1 MGNLFASLDAA
12 AGALRAFRDG
22 MTVSQNNIQNAAT
35 PGYAKQ
41 SLRLEAEPFQL
52 EAGAIGGVR
61 VAGTL
66 NSRSSFA
73 ERAVRQQLSLLG
85 SFAQQASRLT
95 QLESIFEVGGESG
108 IPAAIDRLFNSF
120 AEFSLSPDSP
130 AARQSVLDAAEGIA
144 SEFNRAAEQLSRLTA
159 DIDTDLRETVEK
171 INRTAEQI
179 QQYNRRILNGSP
191 PDAGLEALAFAD
203 AESLAELAN
212 VEVLF
217 EPNGTMTVL
226 LGGQVPVVIG
236 ERLQPI
242 AVESFTPGA
251 PVNPG
256 ATPSM
261 RVVDLGGRDITG
273 MISQGELGGL
283 LRVRAEILPALAG
296 DTMQDGSLNTMAKHL
311 ADRVNEILAN
321 GQVSAGPPPV
331 PGVELFSYNAANG
344 AAIARTMT
352 LNPAISQDL
361 LAAISP
367 GPPYVSNGTALELAD
382 LRNSRAPQDT
392 INGMTFLEFYASMA
406 RQAGDGVRSAR
417 QEEARSNALVTQAR
431 DLRTQLSGVS
441 FDEEAVKLV
450 EFQRAYEANAQV
462 VKIVDEMIESV
473 LGMLR

>member
-22 MTVSQNNIQNAAT
+22 IAVSQNNIQNAST

-41 SLRLEAEPFQL
+41 TLRLEPLPFQL
-52 EAGAIGGVR
+52 ETGSIGGVR
-61 VAGTL
+61 VAATL

-85 SFAQQASRLT
+85 NFTQQASRLT

-108 IPAAIDRLFNSF
+108 IPAATDRLFNSF
-120 AEFSLSPDSP
+120 AEFSQSPDSP
-130 AARQSVLDAAEGIA
+130 AARQSVLDAADA
-144 SEFNRAAEQLSRLTA
+144 AAAAFNRAAEQLSRLTS

-191 PDAGLEALAFAD
+191 PDAGLEAMAFAE

-212 VEVLF
+212 VEILF
-217 EPNGTMTVL
+217 ESNGTMTVL

-242 AVESFTPGA
+242 AVESFTPAAAVNLGA
-251 PVNPG
+251 P
-256 ATPSM
+256 PSA
-261 RVVDLGGRDITG
+261 RVVDAGGGDITG
-273 MISQGELGGL
+273 MISQGALGGL
-283 LRVRAEILPALAG
+283 LRVRSQVLPALAG
-296 DTMQDGSLNTMAKHL
+296 DALQDGSLNTMAQHL
-311 ADRVNEILAN
+311 ADRVNAILTS
-321 GQVSAGPPPV
+321 GQVSAGPPAV
-331 PGVELFSYNAANG
+331 PGIELFSYNAANG
-344 AAIARTMT
+344 ADVARSMAR
-352 LNPAISQDL
+352 NPAISQDL
-361 LAAISP
+361 LAAVSP
-367 GPPYVSNGTALELAD
+367 GPPYVSNGTALELSD

-406 RQAGDGVRSAR
+406 RQVGDGVRSAR
-417 QEEARSNALVTQAR
+417 QEEARSNALATQAR

-441 FDEEAVKLV
+441 FDEEAVQLV
-450 EFQRAYEANAQV
+450 QFQRTYEANAQV
-462 VKIVDEMIESV
+462 VKVVDELIESV
-473 LGMLR
+473 LAMLR

>member
-12 AGALRAFRDG
+12 AGALRAFREG
-22 MTVSQNNIQNAAT
+22 ITVSQNNVQNAST

-41 SLRLEAEPFQL
+41 NLRLEALPFQL
-52 EAGAIGGVR
+52 ETGSIGGVR
-61 VAGTL
+61 TAGTS

-73 ERAVRQQLSLLG
+73 ERAVRQQLSSLG
-85 SFAQQASRLT
+85 SFTQQASRLT
-95 QLESIFEVGGESG
+95 QIESVFAVGGESG
-108 IPAAIDRLFNSF
+108 IPAAIGQLFNSF

-130 AARQSVLDAAEGIA
+130 TARQSVLDAAEA
-144 SEFNRAAEQLSRLTA
+144 VAKEFNQAAEQLSRLTS

-171 INRTAEQI
+171 INQTAAQI

-191 PDAGLEALAFAD
+191 PDAGLEATAFAD

-212 VEVLF
+212 VDILF
-217 EPNGTMTVL
+217 QADGTMTVL

-236 ERLQPI
+236 DRFQPI
-242 AVESFTPGA
+242 AVESFTPAA

-256 ATPSM
+256 ATPSV
-261 RVVDLGGRDITG
+261 RIVDTEGRDITG
-273 MISQGELGGL
+273 MITQGELGGL
-283 LRVRAEILPALAG
+283 LRIRSQVLPALSG
-296 DTMQDGSLNTMAKHL
+296 DAMQEGSLNTMARHL
-311 ADRVNEILAN
+311 ADRVNAILTS
-321 GQVSAGPPPV
+321 GQVSAGPPAV
-331 PGVELFSYNAANG
+331 PGIELFSYNTANG
-344 AAIARTMT
+344 ADVARTMA

-367 GPPYVSNGTALELAD
+367 GPPYVSNGTALELSE

-392 INGMTFLEFYASMA
+392 INGMTFVEFYSSMA
-406 RQAGDGVRSAR
+406 RQVGDQLSSAR

-441 FDEEAVKLV
+441 LDEEAVQLV
-450 EFQRAYEANAQV
+450 QFQRAYEANAQV
-462 VKIVDEMIESV
+462 AKVVDEMIQSV